1 MIACG
6 ISNPSGRILSAR
18 NTHYALLILTSS
30 VSSISS
36 ICTLSVVP
44 ASQNTGAPFSDIS
57 VTEDKKMDA
66 QIWREWEVVQMCD
79 ISQKLRFPVYLGGP
93 LQGDFTSVN

>member
-1 MIACG
+1 MLRVIACG

-30 VSSISS
+30 VSSIFS

-66 QIWREWEVVQMCD
+66 QSGVNGRLFKCAIF
-79 ISQKLRFPVYLGGP
+79 LRNYDFP
-93 LQGDFTSVN
+93 FI